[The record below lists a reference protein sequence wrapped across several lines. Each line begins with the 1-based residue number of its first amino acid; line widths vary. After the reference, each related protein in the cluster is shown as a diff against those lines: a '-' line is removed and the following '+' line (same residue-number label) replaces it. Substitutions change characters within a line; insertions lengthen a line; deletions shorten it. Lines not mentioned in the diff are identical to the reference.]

1 MSFVYH
7 SIYIGY
13 TISTDVYAMYIHWML
28 KCLLGITNIGPVS
41 KISIVPDLKASV
53 GQCWLDLIITYIR
66 PILATNVV
74 PISSLVGRHWPNTGP
89 LVNSYMGSLFI
100 AKKDIIN
107 HTIYLNN
114 YCSIIFINYIT
125 LMFFIF
131 CTYYIIYIFCL

>member
-89 LVNSYMGSLFI
+89 LVNSYMGRRGPPFVE
-100 AKKDIIN
+100 AP
-107 HTIYLNN
+107 
-114 YCSIIFINYIT
+114 
-125 LMFFIF
+125 FIF
-131 CTYYIIYIFCL
+131 STMGTIHCRDRIRTSV